1 MSDEES
7 PVINVKNLEKIY
19 TGGVH
24 AVKGIS
30 FEVLPKQVVVII
42 GSSGSG
48 KSTVLRCIN
57 RLIEPTEGEIF
68 LEDVQINSPSTDIN
82 EIRSEI
88 GMVFQSFELFMHLK
102 VLDNVTLGLTK
113 VRGYSKEKADDIA
126 RAVLAKVD
134 MSDKVDV
141 YPGQLSG
148 GQKQR
153 VAIARSLAMN
163 PKVMLFDEPT
173 SALDPELI
181 GSVLESIKSLVAEG
195 MTMVI
200 VTHEI
205 GFAKEVGDW
214 IIYMDDG
221 QVIEAGPSDIIENPK
236 TDRMKKRFSPHITIV
251 RATRSSRKIDVLPF
265 LEYVY
270 SPIELDVDSVT
281 LYESE
286 LLPRRVKYKALTEF
300 PLN

>member
-1 MSDEES
+1 MSDTLDKIRIHFRDTIRRSKNLTKRISPIRTIEKYGVNKES
-7 PVINVKNLEKIY
+7 AVISVKNLEKIY

-24 AVKGIS
+24 AVKGVS
-30 FEVLPKQVVVII
+30 FDVLPKQVVVII

-173 SALDPELI
+173 SALDPELV

-214 IIYMDDG
+214 IIYMDEG
-221 QVIEAGPSDIIENPK
+221 QVVESGTPDMIASPK
-236 TDRMKKRFSPHITIV
+236 TERMKK
-251 RATRSSRKIDVLPF
+251 F
-265 LEYVY
+265 LGQILE
-270 SPIELDVDSVT
+270 
-281 LYESE
+281 
-286 LLPRRVKYKALTEF
+286 A
-300 PLN
+300 

>member
-1 MSDEES
+1 MTDEES
-7 PVINVKNLEKIY
+7 PVIRVKNLEKIY
-19 TGGVH
+19 SGGVH
-24 AVKGIS
+24 AVKGVS
-30 FEVLPKQVVVII
+30 FDVFPKQVVVII

-48 KSTVLRCIN
+48 KSTVLRCVN
-57 RLIEPTEGEIF
+57 RLIEPTEGEIY

-82 EIRSEI
+82 DIRSEI

-102 VLDNVTLGLTK
+102 VIDNVTLGLMK
-113 VRGYSKEKADDIA
+113 VRGYSNEKAEGIA
-126 RAVLAKVD
+126 HEVLAKVD
-134 MSDKVDV
+134 MSDKTEV

-181 GSVLESIKSLVAEG
+181 GSVLESIKSLVEEG

-214 IIYMDDG
+214 IIYMDEG
-221 QVIEAGPSDIIENPK
+221 QVVEAGTSDIIENPK
-236 TDRMKKRFSPHITIV
+236 TDRMKK
-251 RATRSSRKIDVLPF
+251 F
-265 LEYVY
+265 LGQILE
-270 SPIELDVDSVT
+270 
-281 LYESE
+281 
-286 LLPRRVKYKALTEF
+286 A
-300 PLN
+300 